1 MNILITGGAGFIG
14 SHLAGSCLQDG
25 HRIRV
30 LDDLSTGRAEN
41 LQEIADRIELV
52 EGDICDI
59 ELVRKALAGV
69 DVVFH
74 QGAIPSVPRSFQEP
88 HLFNE
93 VNVTGSLQLILE
105 SVEAGVGRIVMASSS
120 SVYGDTE
127 ELPKVETDTPM
138 PLSPYAVGKLAAE
151 AYGEVFSKIADIEV
165 VSLRYFNV
173 FGTRQPLNSQYAA
186 VIPSF
191 ITSALKGESLRLEGD
206 GEQTRDFTYVEDVVR
221 ANLLALE
228 IPKAA
233 GEVFNISGNCRVSL
247 NELIELLKE
256 LMPDREMTISQQPP
270 RKGDIR
276 HSWADIS
283 KAKEILDYQPE
294 IDLEEGLRR
303 TISHLENELAL
314 GRI

>member
-41 LQEIADRIELV
+41 LQEIADGIELV

-69 DVVFH
+69 DAVFH

-173 FGTRQPLNSQYAA
+173 FGTRQPQNSQYAA

-228 IPKAA
+228 IPKAG

-303 TISHLENELAL
+303 TISYLENELAL

>member
-14 SHLAGSCLQDG
+14 SHLACSCLQDG

-30 LDDLSTGRAEN
+30 LDDFSTGMAEN
-41 LQEIADRIELV
+41 LQEIADGIELV

-69 DVVFH
+69 DAVLH

-88 HLFNE
+88 HLFNQ

-127 ELPKVETDTPM
+127 EFPKVETDTPM

-151 AYGEVFSKIADIEV
+151 AYGEVFSRIADIEV

-173 FGTRQPLNSQYAA
+173 FGTRQPQDSQYAA

-191 ITSALKGESLRLEGD
+191 ITSALKEESLRLEGD

-283 KAKEILDYQPE
+283 KAQEILDYQPK

>member
-14 SHLAGSCLQDG
+14 SHLASSCLQDG

-30 LDDLSTGRAEN
+30 LDDLSTGRVEN
-41 LQEIADRIELV
+41 LQEIADGIELV

-59 ELVRKALAGV
+59 ELVRKVLAGV
-69 DVVFH
+69 DAVFH

-173 FGTRQPLNSQYAA
+173 FGTRQPQNSQYAA

-247 NELIELLKE
+247 NELIELLNE
-256 LMPDREMTISQQPP
+256 LLPDREMIISHQPP